1 MASSARKERIEFRAT
16 HELKTLTERASTAK
30 GVSMG
35 EYISSLIE
43 KDATEVLKRE
53 QRITVTN
60 AQFDNFMA
68 VCMDETL
75 VPSSR
80 MLEAARLLDQEG
92 F

>member
-1 MASSARKERIEFRAT
+1 MASSARKERIEFRTT
-16 HELKTLTERASTAK
+16 HELKVLAERASTAK
-30 GVSMG
+30 GASMG

-43 KDATEVLKRE
+43 KDATEVLRRE
-53 QRITVTN
+53 REIIVTN

-68 VCMDETL
+68 VCMDESL

-80 MLEAARLLDQEG
+80 ILEAARRLDQEG